1 MGAAGGRGQ
10 FVAIL
15 RGMHKHRRS
24 QLLETVMSTPGTPE
38 RPLCVAIVGSGPSG
52 FYAADA
58 LLKAPGLTVRVDFF
72 DRLPTPYGLVRGGV
86 APDHQ
91 KIKSVIAVYEKTAL
105 DPRVRFFGNVKLG
118 RDVSVEDLR
127 ARYDQ
132 VVYAVGCESDRH
144 MGIPGED
151 LKGSFSAT
159 EFVGWYNGHP
169 DHRDHAFDLSCE
181 AAAIVGIGNVA
192 IDVARILA
200 QDPEL
205 LAKTDMAAHAVEALR
220 RSRIKRV
227 YLLGRRGPV
236 QAAFS
241 PKEIEELGEV
251 PRADFVVRKDELAL
265 DEVSKAGLS
274 DAEAKKNY
282 DDLTAL
288 AARGAGSK
296 DHQILL
302 RLCVSPAELIGKDGR
317 VSAIKLE
324 RNSLEP
330 DGKGSVKAKGT
341 GQFETLEGVG
351 LVFRSV
357 GYRGIP
363 VPGVPFDEKAG
374 RIANDAG
381 RVVDGGKTVAGE
393 YVVGWAKRGP
403 SGLIGTNRADS
414 VATVANMLADLK
426 DGRLPGRPVDAALD
440 ATPKLLAAKGVKPV
454 KFAQWK
460 ELDKLELARGRQ
472 NGKIRE
478 KFTRVAEMVA
488 ALSTPA

>member
-1 MGAAGGRGQ
+1 
-10 FVAIL
+10 
-15 RGMHKHRRS
+15 
-24 QLLETVMSTPGTPE
+24 MSAPGTPA
-38 RPLCVAIVGSGPSG
+38 RPLRVAIVGSGPSG

-58 LLKAPGLTVRVDFF
+58 LLKTKDLDVRVDVF

-91 KIKSVIAVYEKTAL
+91 KIKAVIAVYEKLAL

-118 RDVSVEDLR
+118 RDVSVDDLR

-132 VVYAVGCESDRH
+132 LVYAVGCESDRH
-144 MGIPGED
+144 MGVPGEE
-151 LKGSFSAT
+151 LEGSFSAT

-169 DHRDHAFDLSCE
+169 DHRGHEFDLSCE
-181 AAAIVGIGNVA
+181 AAAVVGIGNVA
-192 IDVARILA
+192 IDVVRILA
-200 QDPEL
+200 QDPEA

-220 RSRIKRV
+220 RSRIKRL

-251 PRADFVVRKDELAL
+251 ARTDFVVDPAELVL
-265 DEVSKAGLS
+265 DAASQAGLS

-282 DDLTAL
+282 DDLVEL
-288 AARGAGSK
+288 AARGAGTK
-296 DHQILL
+296 ERKIFA
-302 RLCVSPAELIGKDGR
+302 RFCVSPAEVLGKDGK
-317 VSAIKLE
+317 VAALKLE

-330 DGKGSVKAKGT
+330 DGKGGVKAKGT
-341 GQFETLEGVG
+341 GAFETLEGVG

-357 GYRGIP
+357 GYRGVP

-381 RVVDGGKTVAGE
+381 RVTAGGAPVAGE

-414 VATVANMLADLK
+414 VATVQAMLADLK
-426 DGRLPGRPVDAALD
+426 DGKLPARAVDAAPD
-440 ATPKLLAAKGVKPV
+440 ATPQLLAAKGVKAV
-454 KFAQWK
+454 TFAQWK
-460 ELDKLELARGRQ
+460 ELDKLELAAGAKA
-472 NGKIRE
+472 GKIRE
-478 KFTRVAEMVA
+478 KFTRVDEMLA
-488 ALSTPA
+488 ALSVAA

>member
-1 MGAAGGRGQ
+1 MTA
-10 FVAIL
+10 
-15 RGMHKHRRS
+15 
-24 QLLETVMSTPGTPE
+24 PGTPE

-58 LLKAPGLTVRVDFF
+58 LLKAPGLNARVDVF

-91 KIKSVIAVYEKTAL
+91 KIKAVIAVYEKLAL

-118 RDVSVEDLR
+118 RDVSVDDLR

-132 VVYAVGCESDRH
+132 IVYAVGCESDRH

-169 DHRDHAFDLSCE
+169 DHRAREFDLSCE
-181 AAAIVGIGNVA
+181 AAAVVGIGNVA

-205 LAKTDMAAHAVEALR
+205 LAKTDIAAHAVDALR
-220 RSRIKRV
+220 QSRIKRI

-251 PRADFVVRKDELAL
+251 RHADFVVRPDELAL

-274 DAEAKKNY
+274 DAEAKKNFEE
-282 DDLTAL
+282 LTRIS
-288 AARGAGSK
+288 ARGEGSK
-296 DHQILL
+296 DRKILL
-302 RLCVSPAELIGKDGR
+302 RLCVSPVELIGRDGK
-317 VSAIKLE
+317 VSAVKLE

-381 RVVDGGKTVAGE
+381 RVTDGARPVIGE

-414 VATVANMLADLK
+414 VATVSNMLADLK
-426 DGRLPGRPVDAALD
+426 DGKLPARDVDASLD
-440 ATPKLLAAKGVKPV
+440 ATPKLLAAKNVRSIT
-454 KFAQWK
+454 FAQWK
-460 ELDKLELARGRQ
+460 ELDKLELARGKGA
-472 NGKIRE
+472 GKIRE
-478 KFTRVAEMVA
+478 KFTRVEDMLDALPA
-488 ALSTPA
+488 ATRA

>member
-1 MGAAGGRGQ
+1 
-10 FVAIL
+10 
-15 RGMHKHRRS
+15 
-24 QLLETVMSTPGTPE
+24 MSNPGTPE
-38 RPLCVAIVGSGPSG
+38 RPLCVAVVGSGPSG
-52 FYAADA
+52 LYAADA
-58 LLKAPGLTVRVDFF
+58 LLKAPGLSVRVDFF

-118 RDVSVEDLR
+118 RDVSVDDLR

-132 VVYAVGCESDRH
+132 IVYAVGCESDRH

-169 DHRDHAFDLSCE
+169 DHRSHEFDLSCE
-181 AAAIVGIGNVA
+181 AAAVVGIGNVA

-200 QDPEL
+200 QDPEI
-205 LAKTDMAAHAVEALR
+205 LAKTDIASHAVEALR
-220 RSRIKRV
+220 RSRIKRI

-251 PRADFVVRKDELAL
+251 PRADFVVRRDDLVL

-274 DAEAKKNY
+274 DAEARKNY
-282 DDLTAL
+282 EDLAKL
-288 AARGAGSK
+288 AERGEGTK
-296 DHQILL
+296 ERKVLL
-302 RLCVSPAELIGKDGR
+302 RLCVSPVELIGEGGR
-317 VSAIKLE
+317 VSAVKLE
-324 RNSLEP
+324 RNALEP

-341 GQFETLEGVG
+341 GRFETLAGVG

-374 RIANDAG
+374 RIANEAG
-381 RVVDGGKTVAGE
+381 RVTDGGKPLAGE

-414 VATVANMLADLK
+414 VATVSAMLEDLK
-426 DGRLPGRPVDAALD
+426 AGRLAAKAVDASLE
-440 ATPKLLAAKGVKPV
+440 ATPKLLGSKGVRPV
-454 KFAQWK
+454 SFAQWK
-460 ELDKLELARGRQ
+460 ELDKLELARGKQ
-472 NGKIRE
+472 SGKIRE
-478 KFTRVAEMVA
+478 KFTRVEDMIA

>member
-1 MGAAGGRGQ
+1 MTA
-10 FVAIL
+10 L
-15 RGMHKHRRS
+15 
-24 QLLETVMSTPGTPE
+24 GTSE

-58 LLKAPGLTVRVDFF
+58 LLKAPGLSVRVDVF

-91 KIKSVIAVYEKTAL
+91 KIKAVIAVYEKLAL

-118 RDVSVEDLR
+118 RDVSVDDLR

-132 VVYAVGCESDRH
+132 LVYAVGCESDRH

-169 DHRDHAFDLSCE
+169 DHRGHQFDLSCE

-205 LAKTDMAAHAVEALR
+205 LAKTDIAAHALETLR
-220 RSRIKRV
+220 RSRIKRI

-241 PKEIEELGEV
+241 PKEIEELSEV
-251 PRADFVVRKDELAL
+251 PRADFVVRPDELAL

-282 DDLTAL
+282 EDLTKLSAH
-288 AARGAGSK
+288 GEGSK
-296 DHQILL
+296 DRKILL
-302 RLCVSPAELIGKDGR
+302 RLCVSPVELVGRDGK

-324 RNSLEP
+324 RNALEP

-363 VPGVPFDEKAG
+363 TPGVPFDEKAG

-381 RVVDGGKTVAGE
+381 RVVDGGKPVVGE

-414 VATVANMLADLK
+414 VATVSNMLADLK
-426 DGRLPGRPVDAALD
+426 DGKLPARAVDASPE
-440 ATPKLLAAKGVKPV
+440 ATPQLLAAKGVKPV
-454 KFAQWK
+454 TFSQWK
-460 ELDKLELARGRQ
+460 ELDKLELAHGKTG
-472 NGKIRE
+472 GKIRE
-478 KFTRVAEMVA
+478 KFTRVEDMIA
-488 ALSTPA
+488 ALSAAA

>member
-1 MGAAGGRGQ
+1 
-10 FVAIL
+10 
-15 RGMHKHRRS
+15 
-24 QLLETVMSTPGTPE
+24 MSAPGTPE

-58 LLKAPGLTVRVDFF
+58 LLKTPGLTARVDVF

-91 KIKSVIAVYEKTAL
+91 KIKAVIAVYEKLAL

-132 VVYAVGCESDRH
+132 IVYAVGCESDKH
-144 MGIPGED
+144 MSIPGEE

-169 DHRDHAFDLSCE
+169 DHRDHQFDLSCE
-181 AAAIVGIGNVA
+181 AAAVVGIGNVA
-192 IDVARILA
+192 IDVVRILA
-200 QDPEL
+200 QDPEA

-220 RSRIKRV
+220 ASRIKRV

-251 PRADFVVRKDELAL
+251 GRTDFVVDPAELVL

-282 DDLTAL
+282 DDLTEL
-288 AARGAGSK
+288 ASRGAGVK
-296 DHQILL
+296 D
-302 RLCVSPAELIGKDGR
+302 RKVFARFCVSPVEVIGKDGK
-317 VSAIKLE
+317 VSALKLE
-324 RNSLEP
+324 RNALVP
-330 DGKGSVKAKGT
+330 DGKGGVKAQGT
-341 GQFETLEGVG
+341 GKFETLEGVG

-363 VPGVPFDEKAG
+363 VPGVPFDDKAG

-381 RVVDGGKTVAGE
+381 RVTDGGKPVVGE

-414 VATVANMLADLK
+414 VATVQAMLADLK
-426 DGRLPGRPVDAALD
+426 DGKLPGRAVDAAPD
-440 ATPKLLAAKGVKPV
+440 ATPKLLASKGVKPV
-454 KFAQWK
+454 TFAQWK
-460 ELDKLELARGRQ
+460 ELDKLELANGKKA
-472 NGKIRE
+472 GKIRE
-478 KFTRVAEMVA
+478 KFTRIAEMLA
-488 ALSTPA
+488 ALSVAA

>member
-1 MGAAGGRGQ
+1 
-10 FVAIL
+10 
-15 RGMHKHRRS
+15 MHKHRS
-24 QLLETVMSTPGTPE
+24 SLQLEKVMSAPGTPE

-58 LLKAPGLTVRVDFF
+58 LLKAKDLTVRVDFY

-118 RDVSVEDLR
+118 RDLSVDDLR

-132 VVYAVGCESDRH
+132 IVYAVGCESDKH

-169 DHRDHAFDLSCE
+169 DHRAHEFDLSCE
-181 AAAIVGIGNVA
+181 AAAVVGIGNVA
-192 IDVARILA
+192 IDVVRILS
-200 QDPEL
+200 QDPED

-220 RSRIKRV
+220 KCRVKRV

-251 PRADFVVRKDELAL
+251 PRADFVVREDELVL
-265 DEVSKAGLS
+265 DEASKAGLS
-274 DAEAKKNY
+274 DAEARKNY
-282 DDLTAL
+282 EDLTAL
-288 AARGAGSK
+288 AKKGPGSK
-296 DHQILL
+296 DHKIFA
-302 RLCVSPAELIGKDGR
+302 RFCVSPVEIVGKDGR
-317 VSAIKLE
+317 VAAIKLE
-324 RNSLEP
+324 RNALEP
-330 DGKGSVKAKGT
+330 DGKGGVKARGT
-341 GQFETLEGVG
+341 GKFETLEGVG

-363 VPGVPFDEKAG
+363 VPGVPFDEKSG
-374 RIANDAG
+374 HIANEAG
-381 RVVDGGKTVAGE
+381 RVADGGKPVMGE

-414 VATVANMLADLK
+414 VATVQAMLEDLK
-426 DGRLPGRPVDAALD
+426 AGKLAPRAVDASLD
-440 ATPKLLAAKGVKPV
+440 SAPKLLAAKGVRPV
-454 KFAQWK
+454 SFAQWK
-460 ELDKLELARGRQ
+460 ELDKLELANGKAH
-472 NGKIRE
+472 GKIRE
-478 KFTRVAEMVA
+478 KFTRVEDMVA
-488 ALSTPA
+488 ALGAAV

>member
-1 MGAAGGRGQ
+1 LLGS
-10 FVAIL
+10 IS
-15 RGMHKHRRS
+15 RRTTPTRIS
-24 QLLETVMSTPGTPE
+24 LDGENMTAPGTPE
-38 RPLCVAIVGSGPSG
+38 RPLCVAIIGSGPSG

-58 LLKAPGLTVRVDFF
+58 LLKAPGLTARVDIF

-91 KIKSVIAVYEKTAL
+91 KIKAVIAVYEKLAL

-118 RDVSVEDLR
+118 RDVSVDDLR

-132 VVYAVGCESDRH
+132 IVYAVGCESDRR

-151 LKGSFSAT
+151 LPGSFSAT

-169 DHRDHAFDLSCE
+169 DHRASRFDLSCE

-200 QDPEL
+200 QDPDI
-205 LAKTDMAAHAVEALR
+205 LAKTDIASHALEALR
-220 RSRIKRV
+220 ESRIKRV

-241 PKEIEELGEV
+241 PKEIEELAEV
-251 PRADFVVRKDELAL
+251 PRADFVVRPDELAL
-265 DEVSKAGLS
+265 DEVSEAGLS

-282 DDLTAL
+282 DHLKKLSAL
-288 AARGAGSK
+288 GEGSK
-296 DHQILL
+296 ARKILL
-302 RLCVSPAELIGKDGR
+302 RLCVSPVELIGRDGK

-324 RNSLEP
+324 RNVLEP
-330 DGKGSVKAKGT
+330 DGKGGVKAKGT
-341 GQFETLEGVG
+341 GKFETLAGVG

-374 RIANDAG
+374 RIANEAG
-381 RVVDGGKTVAGE
+381 RVTENGAPVPGE

-414 VATVANMLADLK
+414 VATVQHMLSDLK
-426 DGRLPGRPVDAALD
+426 DGRVAARAVDPSPESVPA
-440 ATPKLLAAKGVKPV
+440 LLAEKGVKPV
-454 KFAQWK
+454 TFSQWK
-460 ELDKLELARGRQ
+460 ELDKHELARGKES
-472 NGKIRE
+472 GKIRE
-478 KFTRVAEMVA
+478 KFTRVEDMLT
-488 ALSTPA
+488 ALSARA